1 MQPVSPARASPPC
14 SPRRPPWSGA
24 EGPVDGD
31 GQRQQLRTV
40 QVVDRR
46 LRLLAGLVLHQRVAL
61 QAAGG
66 GRGVGGERGREGR
79 GERRCGESPPW
90 PMRLQMR
97 CGKRWLCGDES
108 TANDACGSQW
118 AIHMDVV

>member
-40 QVVDRR
+40 QVVDGR

-66 GRGVGGERGREGR
+66 GREGR

-90 PMRLQMR
+90 SMRLQMR
-97 CGKRWLCGDES
+97 CGKRWLRGDES

-118 AIHMDVV
+118 AIQMDVV